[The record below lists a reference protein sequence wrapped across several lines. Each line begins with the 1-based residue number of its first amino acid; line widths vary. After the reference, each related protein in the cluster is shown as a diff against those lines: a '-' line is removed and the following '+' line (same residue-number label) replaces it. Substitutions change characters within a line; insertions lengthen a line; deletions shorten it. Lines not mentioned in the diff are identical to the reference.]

1 MTILNCGTLVTTK
14 LNKINGMI
22 TASTIRFD
30 AVIYEI
36 TYGDDFKTVYMRRDE
51 FDTIGEVKT
60 LKLGFEYGQDST
72 N

>member
-1 MTILNCGTLVTTK
+1 MTILNCGTFIVTK
-14 LNKINGMI
+14 LHKIEGMI

-36 TYGDDFKTVYMRRDE
+36 TYGDGFKTVYMRREE

-60 LKLGFEYGQDST
+60 TKIGFKNG
-72 N
+72 

>member
-1 MTILNCGTLVTTK
+1 MTILNCGTFIVTK
-14 LNKINGMI
+14 LHKIEGMI

-36 TYGDDFKTVYMRRDE
+36 TYGVDFKTVYMRRDE
-51 FDTIGEVKT
+51 FDTVGKVKT
-60 LKLGFEYGQDST
+60 SKLGFEYGQDST

>member
-14 LNKINGMI
+14 LHKIEGMI

-36 TYGDDFKTVYMRRDE
+36 TYDDTFKTVYMRREE
-51 FDTIGEVKT
+51 FDTIGEIKT
-60 LKLGFEYGQDST
+60 TKIGFKNG
-72 N
+72 